1 MSEFLTGDLHLSHN
15 NIWKPDYADRPVSS
29 TDEMNE
35 MLVTNWNETVSPGD
49 TVYVLG
55 DVCMGKIAE
64 SLPLCGLLQG
74 RKILVYGNH
83 DRMFR
88 PKNDNQFQRWMTE
101 YGQYFE
107 SIVSEMVWNDRLL
120 FNHFPYSGDSHD
132 EDRYLSSRPKKSNLW
147 LCHGHTHQ
155 KEFLS
160 GEKSIHV
167 GVDAEVANYSPIPIE
182 KVLELTNEGLHHEN
196 RQG

>member
-1 MSEFLTGDLHLSHN
+1 MAEFITSDLHLSHN
-15 NIWKPDYADRPVSS
+15 NIWKPDYASRPVSS
-29 TDEMNE
+29 TEEMNE
-35 MLVTNWNETVSPGD
+35 MLISNWNEVVSQND

-64 SLPLCGLLQG
+64 SLPLCELLQG
-74 RKILVYGNH
+74 HKVLVFGNH

-88 PKNDNQFQRWMTE
+88 PKNDNQFHKWMTE
-101 YGQYFE
+101 YSQYFE

-132 EDRYLSSRPKKSNLW
+132 EDRYLSSRPQKSRLW

-160 GEKSIHV
+160 GEKSIHI
-167 GVDAEVANYSPIPIE
+167 GIDAEVANYSPIPIE
-182 KVLELTNEGLHHEN
+182 KVVAATEGN
-196 RQG
+196 VG